1 MELLVHFCSVTS
13 ARHRAEICGCKGGIT
28 FSAMASPTASAACV
42 VAFRLLE
49 KPRQPA
55 EMQDCTRP
63 LVSDSV
69 MIVLLL
75 ELMMDTMPACTQ
87 GPQSVTRSHTGCCV
101 MPSCLTVCTKCIP
114 FWGSIVCRA

>member
-1 MELLVHFCSVTS
+1 MVFLMHSCSVMS
-13 ARHRAEICGCKGGIT
+13 AKHWADTYEHKGRIT

-42 VAFRLLE
+42 VAFLLLE

-69 MIVLLL
+69 MMVLLL
-75 ELMMDTMPACTQ
+75 ELMMDTMPACAQ
-87 GPQSVTRSHTGCCV
+87 APSPVRRSH
-101 MPSCLTVCTKCIP
+101 
-114 FWGSIVCRA
+114 